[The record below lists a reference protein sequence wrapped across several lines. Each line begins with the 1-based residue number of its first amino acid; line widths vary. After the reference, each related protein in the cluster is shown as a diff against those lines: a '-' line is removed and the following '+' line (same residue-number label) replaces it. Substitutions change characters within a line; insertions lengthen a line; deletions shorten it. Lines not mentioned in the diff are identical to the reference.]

1 MIIIS
6 IDSVGGKIM
15 KIHIA
20 QKDETLWNIAKKYNV
35 SFEELKN
42 NNTHLSSPD
51 AVYPGMK
58 IKVPISKVLVSKKVE
73 QQTIRQDTDIH
84 EIEEETLYR
93 NAETTIPK
101 NIFTNL
107 LPNQVAKPTIPENEQ
122 EIAQNFM
129 KPPFAIPIAPPPPIV
144 NTTQAQSTLPK
155 ESNQQINSQD
165 ATQYQV
171 NSVHPQQEY
180 QQGYQQ
186 GYYQPQQYYQ
196 QDCGCNSQYQPQYG
210 YYQGYQQP
218 QILPAPIPGYF
229 QPYGNYVQQ
238 PMYQQPQYP
247 TFQEP
252 QVQPQHPL
260 TPAYPF
266 PITNFQGQGYPDY
279 YRDVSNH
286 NFGVPP
292 IDDEE
297 L

>member
-1 MIIIS
+1 
-6 IDSVGGKIM
+6 M

-42 NNTHLSSPD
+42 NNTHLSSPE
-51 AVYPGMK
+51 AIYPGMK
-58 IKVPISKVLVSKKVE
+58 IKVPVSKVLLPRKAE
-73 QQTIRQDTDIH
+73 QQTIRQDVDPQDV
-84 EIEEETLYR
+84 EEETLYR

-101 NIFTNL
+101 NVFSNL
-107 LPNQVAKPTIPENEQ
+107 LPNQVTKPNIPENKQ
-122 EIAQNFM
+122 ETVQDFM
-129 KPPFAIPIAPPPPIV
+129 KTSFSIPVAPPPPIV
-144 NTTQAQSTLPK
+144 NTTQTQSILPK
-155 ESNQQINSQD
+155 EPEQQLNPQD
-165 ATQYQV
+165 TTQYQV
-171 NSVHPQQEY
+171 NSAYPQQE
-180 QQGYQQ
+180 YQQ

-196 QDCGCNSQYQPQYG
+196 QDCGCNGQYPQYQQQYG

-252 QVQPQHPL
+252 QVQPQYPL

-266 PITNFQGQGYPDY
+266 PTTNFQGQGYPDY
-279 YRDVSNH
+279 YRDISNH

-292 IDDEE
+292 IDEEE